1 MINLLAKFLGTK
13 WAMRSEDASILASSR
28 IRYTEDEYGWFTAR
42 KESGELNIV
51 NCVERRP
58 DGIAV
63 IKVDG
68 SLIYRGEDAYWW
80 GCDSYDS
87 IQAAFDECLAD
98 DNVKGI
104 VFDINS
110 PGGEVNGCADLGNR
124 IFEARGKKPY
134 GIVARTGGMMCSAAY
149 WIGSSC
155 EKVFCADNGT
165 LGSIGVLC
173 SFSKWSEDLVKTQVV
188 VSDLSPDKAA
198 TPDTPEGLAL
208 IKKELNDLASVFIE
222 TVARNRGTTYQ
233 DVLNNY
239 GKGAVFIGADAVK
252 AGLADGV
259 ISLDALCKQMTQGSL
274 SIGGGVMATENKKS
288 APAASAEGVDL
299 EAIKAQAIA
308 DYKARQ
314 ASMNAVFDGVEI
326 SAEEKAEYL
335 ADESKTVADATAFAL
350 AKAKEQ
356 ISALASANAELAKE
370 RDEFKGKAEAAPAAD
385 ANLTE
390 AQKTAIQAGLE
401 AMASEANQVQGSAC
415 EQSTDDAARKEAFR
429 AAWKRGASQVH

>member
-1 MINLLAKFLGTK
+1 MNFLAKFIGTK

-28 IRYTEDEYGWFTAR
+28 LRFTEDEDGWFHFR
-42 KESGELNIV
+42 KESGELDIV
-51 NCVERRP
+51 NAVEHRD

-63 IKVDG
+63 IKIDG
-68 SLIYRGEDAYWW
+68 SLMYRGEDAFWW

-110 PGGEVNGCADLGNR
+110 PGGEVNGCADLGKR
-124 IFEARGKKPY
+124 IYEARGKKPY

-149 WIGSSC
+149 WLGSSC
-155 EKVFCADNGT
+155 EKVYCADNGT

-173 SFSKWSEDLVKTQVV
+173 CFSKWSEDLVKTQVV

-208 IKKELNDLASVFIE
+208 VKKELNDLASVFIE

-259 ISLDALCKQMTQGSL
+259 ISLDALCENMTKGSNYN
-274 SIGGGVMATENKKS
+274 GGAVMATTVKKTE
-288 APAASAEGVDL
+288 AGSAEVDL
-299 EAIKAQAIA
+299 EAVKAQAIA
-308 DYKARQ
+308 DYKARV
-314 ASMNAVFDGVEI
+314 ASFEAAFAGVEI
-326 SAEEKAEYL
+326 SAEDKKNFME
-335 ADESKTVADATAFAL
+335 DESKTVADANAFAL
-350 AKAKEQ
+350 SKAKEQ
-356 ISALASANAELAKE
+356 IVSQAKELKKVSAE
-370 RDEFKGKAEAAPAAD
+370 RDEFKAKAETVPSA
-385 ANLTE
+385 
-390 AQKTAIQAGLE
+390 
-401 AMASEANQVQGSAC
+401 ASEKDRAISALEKSASAANSVTPDGEKEETSA
-415 EQSTDDAARKEAFR
+415 SKHSDWAKEAANKFY
-429 AAWKRGASQVH
+429 KKG

>member
-1 MINLLAKFLGTK
+1 MNFLAKFIGTK

-28 IRYTEDEYGWFTAR
+28 LRFTEDEDGRFRFR
-42 KESGELNIV
+42 KESGELDIV
-51 NCVERRP
+51 NAVEHRD

-63 IKVDG
+63 IKIDG
-68 SLIYRGEDAYWW
+68 SLMYRGEDAFWW

-173 SFSKWSEDLVKTQVV
+173 SFSKWSEDLIKTQVV
-188 VSDLSPDKAA
+188 VSDLSPDKFA

-222 TVARNRGTTYQ
+222 TVARNRETTYQ

-259 ISLDALCKQMTQGSL
+259 ISLDALCKQMAQGSL

-308 DYKARQ
+308 DYKARV
-314 ASMNAVFDGVEI
+314 ASFEAAFAGVEI
-326 SAEEKAEYL
+326 SAEDKKNFME
-335 ADESKTVADATAFAL
+335 DESKTVADANAFAL
-350 AKAKEQ
+350 SKAKEQ
-356 ISALASANAELAKE
+356 ISVLLSVNAEVMKE
-370 RDEFKGKAEAAPAAD
+370 RDEFKAKSETAPSAASEKDRAISALEKSAAD
-385 ANLTE
+385 ANSVTPDGE
-390 AQKTAIQAGLE
+390 KEKTS
-401 AMASEANQVQGSAC
+401 ASKHSDWA
-415 EQSTDDAARKEAFR
+415 KEAADKFY
-429 AAWKRGASQVH
+429 KKG

>member
-1 MINLLAKFLGTK
+1 MNFLAKFIGTK

-28 IRYTEDEYGWFTAR
+28 IRYTEDEDGWFTAR
-42 KESGELNIV
+42 KESGELNVV
-51 NCVERRP
+51 NCVERRT

-68 SLIYRGEDAYWW
+68 SLMYRGEDAFWW
-80 GCDSYDS
+80 VCDSYDS
-87 IQAAFDECLAD
+87 IQNAFDECLAD
-98 DNVKGI
+98 DQVKGI

-110 PGGEVNGCADLGNR
+110 PGGEVNGCADLGNK

-149 WIGSSC
+149 WLGSSC
-155 EKVFCADNGT
+155 EKVYCADNGS

-173 SFSKWSEDLVKTQVV
+173 CFSKWSEDLVKTQVV

-208 IKKELNDLASVFIE
+208 VKKELNDLASVFIE

-259 ISLDALCKQMTQGSL
+259 ISLDALCEEMTKGSNYN
-274 SIGGGVMATENKKS
+274 GGAVMATNVKK
-288 APAASAEGVDL
+288 AEAGSAEVDL
-299 EAIKAQAIA
+299 EAVKAQAIA
-308 DYKARQ
+308 DYKARV
-314 ASMNAVFDGVEI
+314 ASIDEAFAGVEI
-326 SAEEKAEYL
+326 SAEDKKKFME
-335 ADESKTVADATAFAL
+335 DESKTVADAIAFAL
-350 AKAKEQ
+350 SKAKKQ
-356 ISALASANAELAKE
+356 IVVQAEELKKVSAE
-370 RDEFKGKAEAAPAAD
+370 RDEFKSKAESIPE
-385 ANLTE
+385 N
-390 AQKTAIQAGLE
+390 
-401 AMASEANQVQGSAC
+401 ASEKDRAIYALERSAAAANSVEGGSVS
-415 EQSTDDAARKEAFR
+415 QDGLKKMMKAAFSK
-429 AAWKRGASQVH
+429 GAESFKAK

>member
-1 MINLLAKFLGTK
+1 MNFLAKFIGTK

-28 IRYTEDEYGWFTAR
+28 LRFTEDEDGRFRFR
-42 KESGELNIV
+42 KESGELDIV
-51 NCVERRP
+51 NAVEHRD

-63 IKVDG
+63 IKIDG
-68 SLIYRGEDAYWW
+68 SLMYRGEDAFWW

-173 SFSKWSEDLVKTQVV
+173 SFSKWSEDLIKTQVV

-222 TVARNRGTTYQ
+222 TVARNRETTYQ

-259 ISLDALCKQMTQGSL
+259 ISLDALCKQMAQGSL

-308 DYKARQ
+308 DYKARV
-314 ASMNAVFDGVEI
+314 ASFEAAFAGVEI
-326 SAEEKAEYL
+326 SAEDKKNFME
-335 ADESKTVADATAFAL
+335 DESKTVADANAFAL
-350 AKAKEQ
+350 SKAKEQ
-356 ISALASANAELAKE
+356 ISVLLSVNAEVMKE
-370 RDEFKGKAEAAPAAD
+370 RDEFKAKSETAPSAASEKDRAISALEKSAAD
-385 ANLTE
+385 ANSVTPDGE
-390 AQKTAIQAGLE
+390 KEKTS
-401 AMASEANQVQGSAC
+401 ASKHSDWA
-415 EQSTDDAARKEAFR
+415 KEAADKFY
-429 AAWKRGASQVH
+429 KKG

>member
-1 MINLLAKFLGTK
+1 MNFLAKFIGTK

-28 IRYTEDEYGWFTAR
+28 LRFTEDEDGWFRYR
-42 KESGELNIV
+42 KESGELDVV
-51 NCVERRP
+51 NAVEHRD

-63 IKVDG
+63 IKIDG
-68 SLIYRGEDAYWW
+68 SLMYRGEDAFWW

-173 SFSKWSEDLVKTQVV
+173 SFSKWSEDLIKTQVV

-222 TVARNRGTTYQ
+222 TVARNRETTYQ

-259 ISLDALCKQMTQGSL
+259 ISLDALCKQMAQGSL

-308 DYKARQ
+308 DYKARV
-314 ASMNAVFDGVEI
+314 ASFEAAFAGVEI
-326 SAEEKAEYL
+326 SAEDKKNFME
-335 ADESKTVADATAFAL
+335 DESKTVADANEFAL
-350 AKAKEQ
+350 SKAKEQ
-356 ISALASANAELAKE
+356 IVAQAEELKKVSAE
-370 RDEFKGKAEAAPAAD
+370 RDEFKAKAETVPSA
-385 ANLTE
+385 
-390 AQKTAIQAGLE
+390 
-401 AMASEANQVQGSAC
+401 ASEKDRAISALEKSASAANSVTPDGEKEETSA
-415 EQSTDDAARKEAFR
+415 SKHSDWAKEAANKFY
-429 AAWKRGASQVH
+429 KKG

>member
-1 MINLLAKFLGTK
+1 MNFLAKFIGTK

-28 IRYTEDEYGWFTAR
+28 LRFTEDEDGRFRFR
-42 KESGELNIV
+42 KESGELDIV
-51 NCVERRP
+51 NAVEHRD

-63 IKVDG
+63 IKIDG
-68 SLIYRGEDAYWW
+68 SLIYRGEDAFWW

-173 SFSKWSEDLVKTQVV
+173 SFSKWSEDLIKTQVV

-222 TVARNRGTTYQ
+222 TVARNRETTYQ

-259 ISLDALCKQMTQGSL
+259 ISLDALCKQMAQGSL

-308 DYKARQ
+308 DYKARV
-314 ASMNAVFDGVEI
+314 ASFEAAFAGVEI
-326 SAEEKAEYL
+326 SAEDKKNFME
-335 ADESKTVADATAFAL
+335 DESKTVADANAFAL
-350 AKAKEQ
+350 SKAKEQ
-356 ISALASANAELAKE
+356 ISVLLSVNAEVMKE
-370 RDEFKGKAEAAPAAD
+370 RDEFKAKSETAPSAASEKDRAISALEKSASAANSVTPDGEKEETSASKHSDWAKEAA
-385 ANLTE
+385 N
-390 AQKTAIQAGLE
+390 KFYKKG
-401 AMASEANQVQGSAC
+401 
-415 EQSTDDAARKEAFR
+415 
-429 AAWKRGASQVH
+429 